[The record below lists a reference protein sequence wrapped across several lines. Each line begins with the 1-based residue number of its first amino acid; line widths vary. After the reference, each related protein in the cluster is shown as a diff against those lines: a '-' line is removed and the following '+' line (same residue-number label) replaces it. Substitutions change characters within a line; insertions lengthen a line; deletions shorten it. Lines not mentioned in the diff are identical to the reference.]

1 MSVFLL
7 ITMRQ
12 LSHLRVDQKGK
23 YCFLSPTRSADK
35 NCIQGDAQSGSRVMD
50 YQFRILTLTGPA
62 PSPKKHRTG

>member
-1 MSVFLL
+1 MSVSLL

-23 YCFLSPTRSADK
+23 SCFLPSTRNADE
-35 NCIQGDAQSGSRVMD
+35 NCIQGDAHSGRRVVD

-62 PSPKKHRTG
+62 SSPKKRGTG

>member
-23 YCFLSPTRSADK
+23 SCFLSPTRSVDK

-50 YQFRILTLTGPA
+50 Y
-62 PSPKKHRTG
+62 